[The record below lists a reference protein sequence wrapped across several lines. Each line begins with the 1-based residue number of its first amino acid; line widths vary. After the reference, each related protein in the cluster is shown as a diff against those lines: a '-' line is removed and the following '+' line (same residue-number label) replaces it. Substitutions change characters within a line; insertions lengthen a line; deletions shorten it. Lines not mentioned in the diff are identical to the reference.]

1 MFAYSLRRL
10 FQAIPILI
18 LSTMIVFVA
27 VSVANGD
34 PRAAL
39 RASCPTCDEAAYD
52 RLEELYN
59 LDDPIPVRYWN
70 WATDVVVNQDL
81 GTSTSQ
87 GERPV
92 NEIFWE
98 RFGNTMLLAVPSF
111 FLMAILAL
119 LLSVYQALRQYSAG
133 DYLLTGFTYFGLS
146 MPTFFFGLVL
156 QSIVIAVNNAWG
168 IKPFWTQGLHLESF
182 GQFLASVTLP
192 VFTLIL
198 ILVAGESR
206 FGRTAMLE
214 IKNSDYVRTARA
226 KGLSERRVVFRHML
240 RNALIPLV
248 TLWALDFGGLL
259 GGAVITES
267 IFSWPGMGRLLLDGI
282 FAGDLDVVMA
292 VVTTLALLTVIF
304 NLLADLLYGV
314 LDPRIRLD

>member
-10 FQAIPILI
+10 FQAIPILL
-18 LSTMIVFVA
+18 LSTAIVFVS
-27 VSVANGD
+27 VTVANGD

-39 RASCPTCDEAAYD
+39 RASCATCDESAYD
-52 RLEELYN
+52 RLEELYD
-59 LDDPIPVRYWN
+59 LDKPIPQRYLSWLGD
-70 WATDVVVNQDL
+70 TVTGDF

-98 RFGNTMLLAVPSF
+98 RFRNTMLLAIPSF
-111 FLMAILAL
+111 FLMAFFAL

-133 DYLLTGFTYFGLS
+133 DYMLTGLTYFGLS

-156 QSIVIAVNNAWG
+156 QSVVIAVNNAWG
-168 IKPFWTQGLHLESF
+168 FKPFWTQGLHLESVP
-182 GQFLASVTLP
+182 QFLASVTLP

-198 ILVAGESR
+198 ILVASESR

-214 IKNSDYVRTARA
+214 IKNSDYIRTARA
-226 KGLSERRVVFRHML
+226 KGLSERKVVFRHML
-240 RNALIPLV
+240 RNAMIPLV

-267 IFSWPGMGRLLLDGI
+267 IFSWPGLGRLLLDGI
-282 FAGDLDVVMA
+282 FAGDLDIVMI
-292 VVTTLALLTVIF
+292 VVTTLAVLTVVF

>member
-1 MFAYSLRRL
+1 
-10 FQAIPILI
+10 
-18 LSTMIVFVA
+18 MIVFVA
-27 VSVANGD
+27 VAVANGD
-34 PRAAL
+34 PRAEL
-39 RASCPTCDEAAYD
+39 RVNCPNCDQSAYD
-52 RLEELYN
+52 RLEQLYD
-59 LDDPIPVRYWN
+59 LDKPIPLRYAS
-70 WATDVVVNQDL
+70 WAGDVIVDQDL

-98 RFGNTMLLAVPSF
+98 RFRNTMLLAVPSF
-111 FLMAILAL
+111 FLMAILAM

-156 QSIVIAVNNAWG
+156 QAIVIAVNNQWG
-168 IKPFWTQGLHLESF
+168 LKPFWTQGLHLESF

-192 VFTLIL
+192 VLTLIL
-198 ILVAGESR
+198 IFVAGESR

-214 IKNSDYVRTARA
+214 VKNSDYVRTARA

-248 TLWALDFGGLL
+248 TLWAIDFGALL

-267 IFSWPGMGRLLLDGI
+267 IFSWPGLGRLLLDGI

-292 VVTTLALLTVIF
+292 VVATLALLAVLF